1 MVADWRGFHLALRCA
16 ALAATQSGAPLS
28 LLMLELAVARCQQS
42 DPDPVPRRI
51 DRLAGAIAAALRHG
65 NILARYAEQRFAV
78 IMMETDLGA
87 AVSCAERIGRSLSSC
102 GFSGLAPSGIG
113 VAQFR
118 DDEALGQLIER
129 AAEALGRARSAESLI
144 AVACDRVR
152 RPRRDP
158 WSAMRSGMDAMDGA
172 PGAASA
178 SRR

>member
-1 MVADWRGFHLALRCA
+1 MDADWRGFHLALRCA
-16 ALAATQSGAPLS
+16 ALSATQSGAPLS
-28 LLMLELAVARCQQS
+28 LLMLELAFAPQ
-42 DPDPVPRRI
+42 PAGA
-51 DRLAGAIAAALRHG
+51 DRLAGAIAAALGHG